1 MEAIAGPAEES
12 EWTLEDI
19 NMSHGDRLR
28 YVAMPNDEYAAFL
41 EWRESQKE
49 QVSTTLE
56 MLVGTMI
63 VATSL
68 LSFALLYLYGM
79 EVDITIASFA
89 LCLKNTVSDG

>member
-49 QVSTTLE
+49 QVRFLPCSFVLK
-56 MLVGTMI
+56 LLI
-63 VATSL
+63 ATILCSL
-68 LSFALLYLYGM
+68 IFSIALS
-79 EVDITIASFA
+79 
-89 LCLKNTVSDG
+89 

>member
-49 QVSTTLE
+49 QIHGL
-56 MLVGTMI
+56 
-63 VATSL
+63 
-68 LSFALLYLYGM
+68 F
-79 EVDITIASFA
+79 
-89 LCLKNTVSDG
+89 N